1 MGKIQ
6 IKKKDIWIDMT
17 PMSDVMT
24 LLLCFF
30 MLTSTFLTPEPIKV
44 NTPSSVSEVKVPE
57 NDVLNILVSPEGNI
71 YVGSENKNTM
81 QDMMDEVTD
90 KWGISLNATQI
101 KHFREDAMIG
111 APIAV
116 LADYYSLDPEKMAE
130 EIQKLSIPLDSVDGK
145 MSEFQDWIK
154 AARNSNPDIRI
165 AIKCD
170 GNTPYAVVKK
180 MMSELQDMNE
190 NRYQLITNLD
200 TKKQA
205 EIAF

>member
-1 MGKIQ
+1 MGKIK
-6 IKKKDIWIDMT
+6 IEKKDIWIDMT

-57 NDVLNILVSPEGNI
+57 NDVFNILVSPEGNI

-81 QDMMDEVTD
+81 QDMMETVTG
-90 KWGISLNATQI
+90 KFGISLNGAQL

-111 APIAV
+111 APMN
-116 LADYYSLDPEKMAE
+116 LFTDYYSLEQEKMAE
-130 EIQKLSIPLDSVDGK
+130 EIQKLSIPLDSIDGGK
-145 MSEFQDWIK
+145 SEFQEWVT
-154 AARNSNPDIRI
+154 AARESNPDIRI
-165 AIKCD
+165 AIKAD
-170 GNTPYAVVKK
+170 AKTPYAVIKK

-200 TKKQA
+200 TKKQG
-205 EIAF
+205 EI